1 MARKRFIFLSGVKV
15 MKIQGLIKHPSCY
28 LFLQMVIGLITT
40 ANMQMVTAQLTP
52 DNTLNST
59 VRNDTV
65 NNRDIIEGGAIRGS
79 NLFHS
84 FTDFNVGADR
94 GVYFS
99 HPDSIGNIFTRVTG
113 TNPSSILGT
122 LGVLGNANLFLINPH
137 GISFGDNARL
147 DVKGSFI
154 AASAHSIIF
163 DNYEFSSTDTTA
175 QPLLTVNIPRGLR
188 FREHPGNITLTN
200 SSLSVP
206 EGKTLALIGGN
217 VSLNNTQIRSPGS
230 TVQLG
235 GLTQAGR
242 VDIDDNLGLSF
253 PRPLD
258 SAATNIT
265 RGNVNLGNSTVIDV
279 ASGGGGSITINSQNL
294 EITGNSQLRVG
305 IAAAMGSPDAQGGDI
320 QINNADK
327 ITLDNSFIF
336 AAMVSPD
343 AQGGD
348 IQINNTDKIT
358 LDNSFIFNEV
368 FGQGNAGSIHINTSS
383 LTLKDFGFI
392 NASIS
397 GQGNTG
403 AIAITATD
411 GVTLTGENSQ
421 GLSSYIASTVLP
433 TGEGNSGGITIDTST
448 LTLEN
453 GSNINTYT
461 SGQGNAGAINITATD
476 AVTLRGENRQGFS
489 SYIASAVA
497 PTGEGNSGGITIDT
511 STLTLEGGVTINAST
526 FGQGNAGAITIKA
539 TDGVTLTGENRQGFS
554 SYIANAVAPTGEGNS
569 GGITIDT
576 STLTLEKNSFI
587 NASTFG
593 KGNAGAINIT
603 ATDRVTLRG
612 ENRQGFSSYIA
623 STVLPTGEGNSG
635 GITINTSN
643 LTLEDG
649 ANINTSTSGKG
660 NAGAINITAT
670 DGVSLRGENS
680 QGFSSYIASAV
691 GAAAP
696 GSSGDITIDTSTLTL
711 ENGSIINASTFGKGN
726 AGAINIRATE
736 QVGISGTYFNPAL
749 NTDVGGIVAFTLTDN
764 NAGNITINTPR
775 FQISDGAGVE
785 AFTQGAGNAGNVTIT
800 APQIVDIGDNSKI
813 IVETSSAGR
822 PGNIN
827 INTDTLNIGKDAQL
841 SATATATATNTQGG
855 GSITLNSSNLNIS
868 GKLGIFAQTQGQA
881 PAGNLTLQPY
891 NNHPNLNINFTDNGF
906 ISASTTARGAGG
918 NITLT
923 APQQMNIQGNG
934 KISVETSGSGN
945 AGQIA
950 IKTPNLNLAQ
960 GVEITASTSQ
970 QGNAGNIQLY
980 ITDNLRLNNSSIS
993 SSTTPD
999 STGRGGNIIIDPI
1012 LIELNSGSTIAVNS
1026 AGAGDGGN
1034 IFLTGENLNLSQGS
1048 TITAN
1053 TASGEGGNITL
1064 KITDTIRQRDRSN
1077 ISATAG
1083 GSGNGGNI
1091 TVNTSF
1097 LLSRDSNITADA
1109 FAGRGGNINIT
1120 AQRIF
1125 QDRDSKITASSQ
1137 LGIDG
1142 VIETN
1147 TPEVDPI
1154 QGLIEFP
1161 EDVLD
1166 PNALIA
1172 QNACRQWGKSE
1183 FTVRGKG
1190 GLPGSPEQIH
1200 SSHEVGVSLI
1210 APTTEESSAVV
1221 SPVSIM
1227 TRRVIPAQGWV
1238 VNAQGDVVL
1247 VADPRGNNP
1256 QRVPVA
1262 VTCASN

>member
-1 MARKRFIFLSGVKV
+1 MIDGF
-15 MKIQGLIKHPSCY
+15 IKHPSCK
-28 LFLQMVIGLITT
+28 LFLQIFIGLITT
-40 ANMQMVTAQLTP
+40 ANMQVVNAQLTP
-52 DNTLNST
+52 DNSLNST

-99 HPDSIGNIFTRVTG
+99 NPDSIGNIFTRVTG

-154 AASAHSIIF
+154 AASADSTIF

-188 FREHPGNITLTN
+188 FRDDPGNITLTN

-235 GLTQAGR
+235 GLTQSGR

-265 RGNVNLGNSTVIDV
+265 KGNVSLSNGAAVNV
-279 ASGGGGSITINSQNL
+279 AAGGGGSITINSQNL
-294 EITGNSQLRVG
+294 EITGNSQLLVG
-305 IAAAMGSPDAQGGDI
+305 IAPGMGSPDAQGGDI

-327 ITLDNSFIF
+327 ITLDNSFILN
-336 AAMVSPD
+336 
-343 AQGGD
+343 G
-348 IQINNTDKIT
+348 
-358 LDNSFIFNEV
+358 V
-368 FGQGNAGSIHINTSS
+368 FGQGNGGNIHINTSS
-383 LTLKDFGFI
+383 LTLKDFGLFFAGI
-392 NASIS
+392 FGKGNA
-397 GQGNTG
+397 G
-403 AIAITATD
+403 AITITATD
-411 GVTLTGENSQ
+411 GVTLTGENSH
-421 GLSSYIASTVLP
+421 GFSSYITSTVLP

-453 GSNINTYT
+453 G
-461 SGQGNAGAINITATD
+461 
-476 AVTLRGENRQGFS
+476 
-489 SYIASAVA
+489 
-497 PTGEGNSGGITIDT
+497 
-511 STLTLEGGVTINAST
+511 
-526 FGQGNAGAITIKA
+526 
-539 TDGVTLTGENRQGFS
+539 
-554 SYIANAVAPTGEGNS
+554 
-569 GGITIDT
+569 
-576 STLTLEKNSFI
+576 
-587 NASTFG
+587 
-593 KGNAGAINIT
+593 
-603 ATDRVTLRG
+603 
-612 ENRQGFSSYIA
+612 
-623 STVLPTGEGNSG
+623 
-635 GITINTSN
+635 
-643 LTLEDG
+643 

-670 DGVSLRGENS
+670 EGVTLRGESS
-680 QGFSSYIASAV
+680 QGFSNSYIASAV
-691 GAAAP
+691 AP
-696 GSSGDITIDTSTLTL
+696 TAQGNSGDITIDTSTLTL
-711 ENGSIINASTFGKGN
+711 ENGGTINASTFGQGNAGSIVIRAADGVTIRGESSRGLTSSVSSAVAQTAQGNSVGITIDTSTLTLENGGIINASTFGKGN

-749 NTDVGGIVAFTLTDN
+749 NRDVGGIVAFTLTDN

-855 GSITLNSSNLNIS
+855 GSITLNSSNLTIS

-891 NNHPNLNINFTDNGF
+891 NNHPNLNINFTDKGF

-918 NITLT
+918 NISLT

-945 AGQIA
+945 AGQID

-1064 KITDTIRQRDRSN
+1064 NITDTIRQRDRSN

-1221 SPVSIM
+1221 TPVSIM

-1247 VADPRGNNP
+1247 VAAPRGNNP

-1262 VTCASN
+1262 TTCN